1 MLAVLLLALAQTP
14 RQYDAA
20 LLDNEYVRAHL
31 VTLNLIGH
39 YRTAADTPQVIYCL
53 GAFIVSRDNGARR
66 RCARDQ
72 VLFVDRGDQ
81 IELRADVEPRPDLLV
96 VELKQQPTGHYVLL
110 QEDAVNAA
118 ADAYRLLFENGMVRV
133 FRVAIAPGQKT
144 RAHWHPGGDLLFPL
158 TSAKTRSIASDGESV
173 TIDLQSRVPRWT
185 PGATRHQLE
194 NAGTT
199 ECVAVLVE
207 LK

>member
-1 MLAVLLLALAQTP
+1 MLLLLLALAQTP

-20 LLDNEYVRAHL
+20 LIDNEYLRAHL

-53 GAFIVSRDNGARR
+53 GAFVVSRDNGSRR

-96 VELKQQPTGHYVLL
+96 VELKQQPSGRYVLL
-110 QEDAVNAA
+110 QEDAANVAP
-118 ADAYRLLFENGMVRV
+118 DVYRLLFENGMVRV
-133 FRVAIAPGQKT
+133 FRVTIAPGQKT
-144 RAHWHPGGDLLFPL
+144 RVHWHPGGDLLFPL
-158 TSAKTRSIASDGESV
+158 TTAKNRSITPDGESLA
-173 TIDLQSRVPRWT
+173 IDLQSRVPRWT
-185 PGATRHQLE
+185 PAATRHQLE
-194 NAGTT
+194 NPGTT
-199 ECVAVLVE
+199 ESVAVLVE